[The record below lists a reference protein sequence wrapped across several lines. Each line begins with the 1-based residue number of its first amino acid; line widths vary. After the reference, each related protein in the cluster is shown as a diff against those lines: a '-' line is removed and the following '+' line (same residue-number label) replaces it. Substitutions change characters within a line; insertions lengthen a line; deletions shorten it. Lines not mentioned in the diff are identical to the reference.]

1 MSIQWFPGHMTRAK
15 REMEEKMKQ
24 VDMIIELRDA
34 RVVDSSRNPMID
46 TMSKEKPRVI
56 VLTKIDKANPIIT
69 EQWIKLLQ
77 EEGNVVIA
85 FDLLKDKIKNPVIQ
99 ASKLAMQE
107 KLERMKRRGIRPRA
121 IRAMVVGIPN
131 VGKST
136 FINQLLGKKVVETA
150 NRPGVTRSLK
160 TIKID
165 KELELLDTPGI
176 LWPKFENSVT
186 GIHLALTGAINDQIL
201 PFDEIIQ
208 YAIKH
213 LLELDPNVFKNSYG
227 SDAVETNALLEEL
240 GRKRGFLLSGN
251 QVDIE
256 KTQLSFLKDLR
267 DDKLIRVSWD
277 VPDESI

>member
-69 EQWIKLLQ
+69 EQWVKLLQ

-277 VPDESI
+277 VPNESI